1 MVSAQVPDH
10 GDNVLYSEQQRVP
23 FTWWLFAAG
32 VVFIIAWQAQMG
44 RSIWYA
50 VGAGVFAGLAAAWAL
65 MKMSSTSV
73 AVVEHSDGQRWL
85 HAGEAKLPA
94 GLISRCLVIP
104 PTAKQAAMGR
114 QLDPAAFVIHKSWIP
129 TMAMMVLDDP
139 EDPTPY
145 WLISSKQPQALLEAL
160 DRPIY

>member
-1 MVSAQVPDH
+1 MASTEVPAH
-10 GDNVLYSEQQRVP
+10 GDNVLYTERQRVP
-23 FTWWLFAAG
+23 LTWWFFAAG

-44 RSIWYA
+44 RSVWFA
-50 VGAGVFAGLAAAWAL
+50 VGAGIFAGLAATWAL
-65 MKMSSTSV
+65 LKLSSTKIQ
-73 AVVEHSDGQRWL
+73 VVEHSDGQRWL
-85 HAGEAKLPA
+85 HAGEAKVPVT
-94 GLISRCLVIP
+94 LISRCLVIP

-114 QLDPAAFVIHKSWIP
+114 QLDPAAFVIHKGWIP

-145 WLISSKQPQALLEAL
+145 WLISSKEPQSLLEAL